1 MQYSSRLDC
10 LVVTAALTIVFAP
23 IARTNGRAD
32 ASDALWRKA
41 STFDSRNV
49 SRDPRVSNLLK
60 QRKDINEFVR
70 TWVAGGVVEDQSI
83 CLKMLCPHRKEKS
96 LPRQLP

>member
-1 MQYSSRLDC
+1 MCPVAPVTSRAPQTLAAPLAGPVAPDPT
-10 LVVTAALTIVFAP
+10 LAGAVWPTPEQDLLLEAALAPGERAFA
-23 IARTNGRAD
+23 A
-32 ASDALWRKA
+32 W
-41 STFDSRNV
+41 
-49 SRDPRVSNLLK
+49 
-60 QRKDINEFVR
+60 R